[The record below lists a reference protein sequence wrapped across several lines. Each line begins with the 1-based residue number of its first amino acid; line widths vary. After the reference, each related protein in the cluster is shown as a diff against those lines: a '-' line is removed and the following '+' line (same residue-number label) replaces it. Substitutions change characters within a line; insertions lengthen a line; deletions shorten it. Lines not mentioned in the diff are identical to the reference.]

1 MIKLVDQINEIN
13 KKIIFRNKTREEF
26 ALCDEKISSIYSLK
40 IQRLKKKSI
49 NFLYYFLYY
58 IIVLLIILLYIYKKL
73 NQDVYLIIYLS
84 LVALSFSFLIIY
96 FLKRKKAN
104 KLYDKYKV
112 EFEANKKNKE
122 LSISLN
128 LDIATSS
135 LCVICLTENYYE
147 LTNIKDNE
155 MLIKRWHILFNEY
168 IDAINK
174 KFNNDATIEDYIY
187 YYQKW
192 LETN

>member
-112 EFEANKKNKE
+112 EFEANKQNKE

-135 LCVICLTENYYE
+135 LCIICLTENYYE

-155 MLIKRWHILFNEY
+155 MLLKRWHILFNEY